1 MSPERGDVGDKR
13 VPSVYMRPG
22 DVVEVDLGPVGTLV
36 NPVIVEAHLFV
47 LLAVE
52 LGDDYTTKV
61 DYTRAILDEVS

>member
-1 MSPERGDVGDKR
+1 VSPEREGVGDKC

-47 LLAVE
+47 FLAVE
-52 LGDDYTTKV
+52 KDDDYTTKV